1 MRLIPSIPLIPKRF
15 TPSDGKKVSTLT
27 LDNGETVRIPVGTF
41 QHFCVNSV
49 HCNPRYWPHAP
60 RSARNP
66 AKTDDLEDFVPE
78 RWMLDDNDE
87 RTNSSTEQLRKSAQD
102 QQQQHSERSIDAL
115 QDHGESDISASSL
128 FAPPR
133 GAFVPFSDGPRGCL
147 GRRFAMV
154 ELVGVAARILKDY
167 AVELDVRPFL
177 GPSKMASGSG
187 MSHAAQWEESTIH
200 ALSPEEREVVY
211 AKASA
216 RAWRILDE
224 ELSGLT
230 TLQQKG
236 KEKIGLRFVRRDG
249 GGMVFV

>member
-1 MRLIPSIPLIPKRF
+1 MRLIPSIPLTPKRF
-15 TPSDGKKVSTLT
+15 TPSDGKKISTLT
-27 LDNGETVRIPVGTF
+27 LDNGETARIPVGTF

-87 RTNSSTEQLRKSAQD
+87 RTNSSTEQVRKSAQD
-102 QQQQHSERSIDAL
+102 QQQHSERSTDAL
-115 QDHGESDISASSL
+115 QDHGGSDIGASSL

-133 GAFVPFSDGPRGCL
+133 GAFVPFSEGARGCL

-154 ELVGVAARILKDY
+154 ELVAVTATIFKDY

-177 GPSKMASGSG
+177 EPSTMTSSSG
-187 MSHAAQWEESTIH
+187 MSDAAQWESTIH
-200 ALSPEEREVVY
+200 ALSPEEREVAY

-236 KEKIGLRFVRRDG
+236 KEKIGVRFVRRDG